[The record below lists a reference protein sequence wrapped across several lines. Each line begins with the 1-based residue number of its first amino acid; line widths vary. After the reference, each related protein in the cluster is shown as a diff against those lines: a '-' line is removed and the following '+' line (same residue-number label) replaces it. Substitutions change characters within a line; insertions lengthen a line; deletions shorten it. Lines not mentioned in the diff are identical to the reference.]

1 MKRTLSFIFIL
12 LFCISVDQTA
22 ADTPLTAPRLTNNP
36 SQGVVVTNKRPLFS
50 IFNASGGIG
59 KRAYELQIDTVLN
72 FDSDAMIE
80 YRNIPQENKYI
91 SSKRLKAKNS
101 LKDKTKYYWRV
112 RAVDSQGRKGPW
124 ALSWFYLDTKADDAF
139 MNMVRVP
146 VSMVT
151 VSSGQNP
158 KNIVDLDDP
167 GQSTF
172 WQASPPGLSVQWAEF
187 DLGKL
192 QIISR
197 FWMFSNPSGPGGWLK
212 NFVWQI
218 SSDKKRWIDIPGA
231 SVEKNNIHRNIININ
246 SVTTRYL
253 RLLISDW
260 YGYAPQINAITIYS
274 PGSPPVPESPEG
286 NYVLIVGN
294 QQDGFTF
301 TELAKFIEDLNLD
314 LKTLTVPHYEI
325 SLEMV
330 NKLKRKPVAIILSG
344 NNADYS
350 NLPMFEYN
358 GEYEIIRECDIPIL
372 GICCGHQQIAMAY
385 GYTFA
390 RSMGWSDISSLTPS
404 DRKTRINILK
414 EDPVFEGI
422 PDLFIAPEIHGWAI
436 AVLPQDFEQ
445 IATSTYIQAIRS
457 TTRMIYGEQFHA
469 EIRSADN
476 QGTLFLVNFLKMA
489 IKKSKEKCL

>member
-12 LFCISVDQTA
+12 LFYVSVQQA
-22 ADTPLTAPRLTNNP
+22 EADTSLTAPGLTNNP

-50 IFNASGGIG
+50 VFNATGGVG
-59 KRAYELQIDTVLN
+59 KRSYELQIDIVTT
-72 FDSDAMIE
+72 FDSNTVIE
-80 YRNIPQENKYI
+80 YRNIPQENNYI
-91 SSKRLKAKNS
+91 SSKRLEAKNF
-101 LKDKTKYYWRV
+101 LKDKTKYYWRA
-112 RAVDSQGRKGPW
+112 RAVDSRDRKGPW
-124 ALSWFYLDTKADDAF
+124 AQSWFYLNTEADDSF

-146 VSMVT
+146 VSAVT

-172 WQASPPGLSVQWAEF
+172 WLASPPGLSVQWVEF
-187 DLGKL
+187 DLGRS
-192 QIISR
+192 QTISR
-197 FWMFSNPSGPGGWLK
+197 FWMFSNPSSPDGRLK
-212 NFVWQI
+212 SFVWQV
-218 SSDKKRWIDIPGA
+218 SSDKKKWIDIPGA
-231 SVEKNNIHRNIININ
+231 SVEKNDTHRNITDINP
-246 SVTTRYL
+246 VTTRYL
-253 RLLISDW
+253 RLLINDW
-260 YGYAPQINAITIYS
+260 YGYAPQINAVTIYS
-274 PGSPPVPESPEG
+274 PGTPPVPEIPEG

-301 TELAKFIEDLNLD
+301 TELAEFIEELNLD

-325 SLEMV
+325 SLKMV

-350 NLPMFEYN
+350 NLPMFEFN

-390 RSMGWSDISSLTPS
+390 RSTGWSDISSLNPL
-404 DRKTRINILK
+404 DKKTRISILK
-414 EDPVFEGI
+414 DDPVFEGI
-422 PDLFIAPEIHGWAI
+422 PDLFMAPEIHSWAV
-436 AVLPQDFEQ
+436 AVLPRNFES
-445 IATSTYIQAIRS
+445 IAASTYIQAIRS
-457 TTRMIYGEQFHA
+457 TAKMIYGEQFHA

-476 QGTLFLVNFLKMA
+476 QGAPFLINFLKMA
-489 IKKSKEKCL
+489 IKKSKE